1 MKNAIITIKDRHL
14 QDGEELTAELTTSG
28 SFELTENGCT
38 VIYNETDEEMTD
50 CVTRLD
56 VTGSQSVTM
65 TRTGKYNT
73 EMIIEKGCRHTCF
86 YSTPFGELIMGIY
99 ASSVINEIGENGGTL
114 SFSYTIDFNN
124 LPASENEL
132 HITVAEKIQEE

>member
-1 MKNAIITIKDRHL
+1 MRNAIITIKDRHI

-28 SFELTENGCT
+28 SFELTEKGCI
-38 VIYNETDEEMTD
+38 VIYKETDEEMTD

-56 VTGSQSVTM
+56 VEGSQTVTM

-73 EMIIEKGCRHTCF
+73 EMIIEKERRHTCF

-99 ASSVINEIGENGGTL
+99 ANSVVNNIGENGGTL

-124 LPASENEL
+124 SPASENEL
-132 HITVAEKIQEE
+132 CITVAEKIQEE

>member
-1 MKNAIITIKDRHL
+1 MKNAIITIKDRHI

-28 SFELTENGCT
+28 SFELTENGCV
-38 VIYNETDEEMTD
+38 VIYKETDEEMTD

-56 VTGSQSVTM
+56 VTGSQTVTM

-73 EMIIEKGCRHTCF
+73 EMIIEKERRHTCF

-99 ASSVINEIGENGGTL
+99 ANSVINNIDENGGTL

-124 LPASENEL
+124 SPASENEL
-132 HITVAEKIQEE
+132 HIKVTEAVIR

>member
-1 MKNAIITIKDRHL
+1 MKNAIITIKDRHI

-28 SFELTENGCT
+28 SFELTEKGCI
-38 VIYNETDEEMTD
+38 VIYKETDEEMTD

-56 VTGSQSVTM
+56 VEGSQTVTM

-73 EMIIEKGCRHTCF
+73 EMIIEKERRHTCF

-99 ASSVINEIGENGGTL
+99 ANSVVNNIGENGGTL

-124 LPASENEL
+124 SPASENEL
-132 HITVAEKIQEE
+132 CITVAEKIQEE